1 MHNHNRFARLF
12 SEEGGPA
19 RQRPSGHGC
28 QGRQFGHR
36 PGGPGGPRFGDEE
49 GRGPRGFRGGPRGP
63 RAKVG
68 NLRLAILALL
78 AEESRNGYSMIQ
90 EVSQRSGGLWQPSP
104 GSMYPALS
112 QLEDEGLIEAQTHE
126 GKKAYALTE
135 TGRQYV
141 HDNQEAL
148 GAVWEPEQEGG
159 RGGRI
164 EVRSALH
171 ALMGAVQQVA
181 QAGSEAQVKE
191 AASIL
196 NTARKSLYRLL
207 AEDTE

>member
-12 SEEGGPA
+12 SEAGG
-19 RQRPSGHGC
+19 RPSGHGC
-28 QGRQFGHR
+28 PGRQFGHR
-36 PGGPGGPRFGDEE
+36 PGGPGGPRFSDDE

-78 AEESRNGYSMIQ
+78 AEEPRNGYSMIQ

-112 QLEDEGLIEAQTHE
+112 QLEDEGLIEVQPQE
-126 GKKAYALTE
+126 GKKAYALTD

-141 HDNQEAL
+141 QDNQEAL
-148 GAVWEPEQEGG
+148 GAVWEPEQDGGHGG
-159 RGGRI
+159 RV

-196 NTARKSLYRLL
+196 DTARKSLYRLL
-207 AEDTE
+207 AEDAG